1 MKTGPFTLLDESQ
14 IDSTATEQTRHFR
27 DDGELGRG
35 GMAVVK
41 RVFDPRMLRH
51 TALKALD
58 QDSISQDTISR
69 FIDEAQIT
77 GQLEHPGVVPVHE
90 FGIDASGQLYLNMKL
105 VQGRSLA
112 DVIDEAGA
120 ERLAPNRLGHVV
132 EILLK
137 VADALSYA
145 HSRGVVHRDIKPAN
159 VMVGDFGQVYLLDW
173 GVAQVSGTAPDSVT
187 LTRDLNPA
195 EDVDAIIGTP
205 AFMAPEQA
213 RSMDVDERTDI
224 FGLGGLL
231 YYALAGRPTYGDTS
245 PANAVFRA
253 IGGDIPPLPDTDM
266 GHNVPRS
273 LASIAMKALAYD
285 PANRFQT
292 AEEFRGALEQF
303 LRGTWQI
310 PTVRFQAGDL
320 IFEEGV
326 PGQTAYVILSGN
338 CQVFTIQ
345 ADGQKK
351 ILRKLESGDVFG
363 ETAVFTER
371 VRSASVEAVD
381 EAELLQVTQD
391 ALTDGLGLH
400 SWMGR
405 FVTALAHRFRDVD
418 ERLRAL
424 QDEVEGDP
432 SRSARSTESRE

>member
-1 MKTGPFTLLDESQ
+1 MKTGPFTLLDESEPG
-14 IDSTATEQTRHFR
+14 TTPKEQTRHFL

-58 QDSISQDTISR
+58 QDVVNEDTISR

-90 FGIDASGQLYLNMKL
+90 FGIDAAGQLYLNMKL

-112 DVIDEAGA
+112 DIIDRAES
-120 ERLAPNRLGHVV
+120 ERLEPNRLGHVV

-137 VADALSYA
+137 VTDALSYA
-145 HSRGVVHRDIKPAN
+145 HSRGVIHRDIKPGN

-173 GVAQVSGTAPDSVT
+173 GVALVRGTAPDAVT
-187 LTRDLNPA
+187 LTRETQTG
-195 EDVDAIIGTP
+195 EDVDSIIGTP

-213 RSMDVDERTDI
+213 RSLAVDERTDV

-231 YYALAGRPTYGDTS
+231 YYALTGLPTYGDSST
-245 PANAVFRA
+245 ANSLFRA
-253 IGGDIPPLPDTDM
+253 IGGDIDPLPDYDQ
-266 GHNVPRS
+266 GHSVPRS
-273 LASIAMKALAYD
+273 LARIAMKALAYD
-285 PANRFQT
+285 PENRFQT
-292 AEEFRGALEQF
+292 AREFRAALEQF

-320 IFEEGV
+320 VFSEGA
-326 PGQTAYVILSGN
+326 PGHTAFVILSGT
-338 CQVFTIQ
+338 CRVFTHH
-345 ADGQKK
+345 ANGDKK
-351 ILRKLESGDVFG
+351 VLRTMESGDVFG

-371 VRSASVEAVD
+371 VRSASVEAINDV
-381 EAELLQVTQD
+381 ELLQVTQD

-424 QDEVEGDP
+424 EDSIAKGEV
-432 SRSARSTESRE
+432 STKE